1 MLELKAQDCPNE
13 IAFRY
18 MVGRSAMVERTYEQF
33 YSDVR
38 ALGTYLLK
46 HHIKGRRI
54 ALLGENSYYWL
65 VAYFAIVTTGNIAVL
80 VAKDAA
86 DAEVATLVFQSD
98 TDIIVSSSACDS
110 ALEYCKQRYGRKKT
124 YFSMERIRKGIIAGQ
139 KALDKGKNYYDRAK
153 TDPDATCTIFFT
165 SGSTGFSKGVQ
176 ISQTGMLHDF
186 AGCLQLVD
194 PGESCMS
201 VLPFTHVFG
210 LVVGIMI
217 PFHCQMPIFICSSL
231 SNFMREIP
239 IAKPTTLCLVPLFV
253 ETFYKTIWRTAEK
266 QKQAKTLRRG
276 MIASDA
282 MLKLGIDRRRK
293 LFESIHN
300 KFGGNLRTIVCGGA
314 PLDPRFVKEF
324 HSLGIE
330 ILNGY
335 GITECSPVLSV
346 NRNDANKAGSVGMPL
361 PNIEVAI
368 YEPDEKG
375 HGEIIA
381 KGPNVM
387 LGYYNDPRATEEV
400 IDENGWF
407 HTGDLGY
414 LDEEGFLFVSGRKKS
429 LIILSNGENVSPEE
443 IEQYVERINEV
454 QEVVVYAD
462 ENAITAEVYPDETI
476 GLSKEEIVRRIQK
489 QIDKINASLPNHKH
503 IRKLK
508 IRDTEFEK
516 TSTRKIKR
524 YKAAPKQEAPKTE
537 EPAPESES

>member
-1 MLELKAQDCPNE
+1 
-13 IAFRY
+13 
-18 MVGRSAMVERTYEQF
+18 
-33 YSDVR
+33 
-38 ALGTYLLK
+38 
-46 HHIKGRRI
+46 
-54 ALLGENSYYWL
+54 
-65 VAYFAIVTTGNIAVL
+65 
-80 VAKDAA
+80 
-86 DAEVATLVFQSD
+86 
-98 TDIIVSSSACDS
+98 
-110 ALEYCKQRYGRKKT
+110 
-124 YFSMERIRKGIIAGQ
+124 
-139 KALDKGKNYYDRAK
+139 
-153 TDPDATCTIFFT
+153 
-165 SGSTGFSKGVQ
+165 
-176 ISQTGMLHDF
+176 
-186 AGCLQLVD
+186 
-194 PGESCMS
+194 
-201 VLPFTHVFG
+201 
-210 LVVGIMI
+210 
-217 PFHCQMPIFICSSL
+217 
-231 SNFMREIP
+231 
-239 IAKPTTLCLVPLFV
+239 
-253 ETFYKTIWRTAEK
+253 
-266 QKQAKTLRRG
+266 
-276 MIASDA
+276 
-282 MLKLGIDRRRK
+282 
-293 LFESIHN
+293 
-300 KFGGNLRTIVCGGA
+300 
-314 PLDPRFVKEF
+314 
-324 HSLGIE
+324 
-330 ILNGY
+330 
-335 GITECSPVLSV
+335 
-346 NRNDANKAGSVGMPL
+346 
-361 PNIEVAI
+361 VAI